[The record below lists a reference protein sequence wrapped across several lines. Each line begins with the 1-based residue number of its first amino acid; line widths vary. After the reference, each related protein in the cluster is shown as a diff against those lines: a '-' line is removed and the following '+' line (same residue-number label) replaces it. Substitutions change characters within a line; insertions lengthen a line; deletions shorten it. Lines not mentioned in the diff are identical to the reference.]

1 MTRSAFVGWNRTPCS
16 LFRTS
21 GDRLFL
27 PFMIWERLEELMPA
41 RRATSFWLKP
51 WAFIR
56 SHTAS
61 RSMQAGCAGATFA
74 GASSADSILAWTF
87 TPMLL

>member
-1 MTRSAFVGWNRTPCS
+1 
-16 LFRTS
+16 
-21 GDRLFL
+21 
-27 PFMIWERLEELMPA
+27 MPA

-74 GASSADSILAWTF
+74 GASSADSILRLDLHAHVAM
-87 TPMLL
+87 TPRHH